1 MDSTKLLQAVF
12 NTAIDGM
19 LIIDRQGFIE
29 SFNPAASSMFG
40 YSEEEVI
47 GKNIAL
53 LMPEPDKSMHDQY
66 LAAYRATGQRKVI
79 GIGREVIALKK
90 DGSEFPIRLAVS
102 EVEYNDH
109 TVFAGFIHDLSQQ
122 KEAEEQLK
130 NHALKLETIIEQRTK
145 SLVSTIEELRK
156 AKDEVSNSLEKE
168 KMLNQMKSRFVSM
181 ASHEFR
187 TPLSSILLSTEFINR
202 YTDTGKQVAVAKHLH
217 KIQSAV
223 TNLTTILNDFLSLER
238 LEAGKV
244 TPAFKEFN
252 LIELAE
258 EVIEEMQLIAKENQS
273 IIYHHTGE
281 NAFVFLDPNLLR
293 NCLINLIS
301 NAIKYSGE
309 QTFIKLST
317 EMDGKNCKITV
328 SDNGIGIPESDQA
341 ELFQPFFR
349 AHNTGSIPGTGLGLN
364 IVKRYAELTGGEVE
378 FESEVDKGTIF
389 VLAFKLDVYQS
400 QLSS

>member
-1 MDSTKLLQAVF
+1 MDGSKLLQAVF
-12 NTAIDGM
+12 DTAIDGI
-19 LIIDRQGFIE
+19 LIIDKYGVIE
-29 SFNPAASSMFG
+29 SFNAAASVMFG
-40 YSEEEVI
+40 YKEEEVI
-47 GKNIAL
+47 GKNVSI
-53 LMPEPDKSMHDQY
+53 LMPDPDKSRHDHY
-66 LAAYRATGQRKVI
+66 LKAYRTTGQRKVI
-79 GIGREVIALKK
+79 GIGREVTALKK
-90 DGSEFPIRLAVS
+90 DGSRFPIRLAVS
-102 EVEYNDH
+102 EVDYNQH
-109 TVFAGFIHDLSQQ
+109 TIFAGFIHDLSKQ

-130 NHALKLETIIEQRTK
+130 NYTLKLETIIEQRTK
-145 SLVSTIEELRK
+145 SLVSTIEELHL
-156 AKDEVSNSLEKE
+156 AKDEVSSSLEKE

-187 TPLSSILLSTEFINR
+187 TPLSSILLSTEFISR
-202 YTDTGKQVAVAKHLH
+202 YTESGRQAAVSKHLH

-244 TPAFKEFN
+244 TPTFKDFN

-281 NAFVFLDPNLLR
+281 NVLVFLDPNLVR

-309 QTFIKLST
+309 QTFIQLST
-317 EMDGKNCKITV
+317 EISDDLCLITV
-328 SDNGIGIPESDQA
+328 SDNGIGIPVADQA

-349 AHNTGSIPGTGLGLN
+349 AHNIGNIPGTGLGLN
-364 IVKRYAELTGGEVE
+364 IVKRYAELTGGKVE
-378 FESEVDKGTIF
+378 FESEVNKGTCF
-389 VLAFKLDVYQS
+389 VLTFKLNVY
-400 QLSS
+400 